1 MAATSGK
8 LLDRVG
14 KGSIDAFFRV
24 VAKRF
29 TLAFDGGRSAPYHIT
44 ERRGKFGGS
53 LWLGFEGL
61 QWLLAEWASLR
72 TCPDLKGFFC
82 FYRSGYSIMEFSCLQ
97 NQHGHFVE
105 LAKYHGG
112 A

>member
-1 MAATSGK
+1 
-8 LLDRVG
+8 VG
-14 KGSIDAFFRV
+14 
-24 VAKRF
+24 AKRF

-72 TCPDLKGFFC
+72 TCPDLKGFFR
-82 FYRSGYSIMEFSCLQ
+82 FYRSGYIIMEFSCLQ

-105 LAKYHGG
+105 LAEYHGG
-112 A
+112 AQ